1 MMDDRAFIAALEAC
15 TLPSEAF
22 DHRAHV
28 RLAWLYLSEQ
38 PLLEA
43 LPRFIASLKRYA
55 GSLGASG
62 KYHETI
68 TYAFIFL
75 IHQRMKERM
84 AECRAA
90 TFDEFAAAN
99 PDLFGPILE
108 KYYEPETLASPLART
123 VFVLPTKSFVD
134 VTKPF
139 V

>member
-1 MMDDRAFIAALEAC
+1 MDDRAFVAALESC
-15 TLPSEAF
+15 TLPPEEF

-28 RLAWLYLSEQ
+28 RLAWLYLSEE

-43 LPRFIASLKRYA
+43 LSHFVSSLKRYA
-55 GSLGASG
+55 GSLGAGG

-75 IHQRMKERM
+75 IHERM
-84 AECRAA
+84 AAHPA
-90 TFDEFAAAN
+90 GTFDEFAAAN
-99 PDLFGPILE
+99 ADLFGAILE
-108 KYYEPETLASPLART
+108 RYYLPETLASPLARM

>member
-1 MMDDRAFIAALEAC
+1 MDDRTFVDALESC
-15 TLPSEAF
+15 TLPSEEF

-38 PLLEA
+38 PLLKA
-43 LPRFIASLKRYA
+43 LSRFITSLKRYA

-75 IHQRMKERM
+75 IHERM
-84 AECRAA
+84 AERTAA

-99 PDLFGPILE
+99 TDLFGPILE
-108 KYYEPETLASPLART
+108 KYYPPETLASALART
-123 VFVLPTKSFVD
+123 IFVLPTKSFVD